1 MARGRNSMFL
11 NWSISS
17 SMISKVLHKKDS
29 LDGTHLATTGKDQ
42 ALDEIP
48 SCMEAFEEG
57 DGGMKE
63 FRCRARYLALA

>member
-1 MARGRNSMFL
+1 
-11 NWSISS
+11 
-17 SMISKVLHKKDS
+17 MISKVLHKKDS
-29 LDGTHLATTGKDQ
+29 LDGTRLATTGKDQ